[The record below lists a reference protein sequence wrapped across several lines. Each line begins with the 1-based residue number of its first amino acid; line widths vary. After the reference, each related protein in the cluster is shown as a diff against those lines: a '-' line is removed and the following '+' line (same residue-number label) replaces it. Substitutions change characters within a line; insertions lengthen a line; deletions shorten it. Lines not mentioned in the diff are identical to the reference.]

1 MFETFQELHS
11 LIFDPARLPVAAIAL
26 LLSVFFGLMIGPVGG
41 DANPLY
47 WRIISAMVGGL
58 GGRMDKPGRP
68 RGDLILRGF
77 VITVAALL
85 ISYAI
90 GEFLKTLVQA
100 FPVWK
105 VTEILALSL
114 LLSSGSLWIVLIKL
128 HRALEQKTVG
138 EGTYFALART
148 ARNNLS
154 SVDDFTITRTGMGL
168 AVRGFDKALVAPIV
182 WFLILGLPG
191 AYIYAGLA
199 ALTWRFGRDG
209 TSNGFAVIMG
219 ALEKLMGMIPSVLA
233 AFLLSLSCVFTP
245 TAMMSRSLK
254 GWNAHKNNAP
264 YAEGGL
270 PLTAVAWGLEV
281 SLGGPATDLDGHVI
295 KRTWVGPKGATAQ
308 LQAKHLH
315 RAVYC
320 VFVAVILLFTALIGG
335 MIVSGHQLLDF

>member
-1 MFETFQELHS
+1 MFETFQNLHS

-26 LLSVFFGLMIGPVGG
+26 FLSAFVGIAVGPVGG

-47 WRIISAMVGGL
+47 WRIISGLVGGL
-58 GGRMDKPGRP
+58 GGKMDKPGRP

-77 VITVAALL
+77 FIMVAALL
-85 ISYAI
+85 ISYAL
-90 GEFLKTLVQA
+90 GQFLATLVLA

-105 VTEILALSL
+105 VTEILCLSL

-138 EGTYFALART
+138 EGTYYALAKT

-154 SVDDFTITRTGMGL
+154 AVDDFGITRTGMGL
-168 AVRGFDKALVAPIV
+168 AVRGFDKGLVAPIV
-182 WFLILGLPG
+182 WYLVLGLPG

-199 ALTWRFGRDG
+199 ALVWRFGRDG
-209 TSNGFAVIMG
+209 TSNGFAVIMV
-219 ALEKLMGMIPSVLA
+219 AIEKLMGMVPSVFA

-245 TAMMSRSLK
+245 TAMMSRALK
-254 GWNAHKNNAP
+254 GWNAHKDQAP
-264 YAEGGL
+264 YPEGGL
-270 PLTAVAWGLEV
+270 PLTAVSWGLNV

-295 KRTWVGPKGATAQ
+295 KRVWVGPQGATAQ
-308 LQAKHLH
+308 LEPKHLH

-320 VFVAVILLFTALIGG
+320 VWMASLLLFMVLIGA